1 MIGVALTLSKA
12 FVCGL
17 AIYAFYHGCDPLKL
31 GLIQMADQVQFYF
44 NYICLYTYLYE
55 FVHIC
60 LQYMNIKEV
69 QL

>member
-1 MIGVALTLSKA
+1 
-12 FVCGL
+12 
-17 AIYAFYHGCDPLKL
+17 
-31 GLIQMADQVQFYF
+31 MADQVQSYF